1 MKNLAAA
8 AITALILVVAAGC
21 DRLGDQSQ
29 MINAGYALNEQTMD
43 DGTRCVVARTST
55 SVSVDCNFDE

>member
-1 MKNLAAA
+1 MK
-8 AITALILVVAAGC
+8 ALLLVALVALAGC

-55 SVSVDCNFDE
+55 SVSVDCDFNE